1 MTNLEKQEES
11 SAEAW
16 EGIEVG
22 GFENEASEQEQRSI
36 EDKQAM
42 FGAADSN
49 DSIVLTEGQDT
60 SEALLVTNQ
69 EKQEESSAEAQEMI
83 EVGRFEDE
91 ASELEQHAMFGVA
104 DSNNTVVL
112 MESQDSS
119 EPLPM
124 TNQEEQEKSF
134 VEAQEVIEVGGFEN
148 ETIQQEQ
155 RSVEEKQTMFVVA
168 DSNDSAVLTES
179 QNTSKAL
186 PATNQ
191 EMQEES
197 SPEHLETLEDDR
209 SENEIIQ
216 QE

>member
-1 MTNLEKQEES
+1 MSENDGSEMEVQEQEKGFLEEQPMFVAASSNDSAVLMESRDSSEALQVTNLEKQEES
-11 SAEAW
+11 SAKAW

-36 EDKQAM
+36 EEKRAM

-49 DSIVLTEGQDT
+49 DSAVLTEGQDT

-69 EKQEESSAEAQEMI
+69 EKQEESSAEAQEMT

-91 ASELEQHAMFGVA
+91 ASELEQQAMFGAA
-104 DSNNTVVL
+104 DTNNTAVL

-124 TNQEEQEKSF
+124 TDQEEQEESS

-148 ETIQQEQ
+148 EAIQ
-155 RSVEEKQTMFVVA
+155 
-168 DSNDSAVLTES
+168 
-179 QNTSKAL
+179 
-186 PATNQ
+186 
-191 EMQEES
+191 
-197 SPEHLETLEDDR
+197 
-209 SENEIIQ
+209 
-216 QE
+216 